1 MAGTLEGKS
10 VLVVDDD
17 KEIVDALS
25 SVLTER
31 GAQVS
36 VAVDGEEAVDMAQDL
51 EPDLVI
57 LDAML
62 PKRSGFLVLEKLK
75 RGTGGQ
81 HSPLVIMITANEGK
95 RHQKWAES
103 LGVDGYFNKPFRMD
117 SLVSMV
123 ENLLGA

>member
-1 MAGTLEGKS
+1 MAGTLEGRS

-17 KEIVDALS
+17 KEIVDVLS

-81 HSPLVIMITANEGK
+81 HSSLVIMITANEGK
-95 RHQKWAES
+95 RHQKWAVI